1 MKTIMVII
9 DGAEPFDYRFCEN
22 IKSIKYC
29 KKVNNTPSK
38 METNSLTCI
47 MNLLKVSK
55 EYIPKGRAYLEALSV
70 KEEVNEEDLIL
81 RCNNVS
87 INNEILLSNCSEGN
101 NLKYK
106 NPISLYNEFKFI
118 HMGSYK
124 NLLIIKNGYKNLD
137 YIKTYPPHENLEKN
151 IYEIMPKCSN
161 KSIEE
166 DLKKLIL
173 DFNLYPWGESKKQ
186 KIPSF
191 YSIHKLKG
199 AVVCK
204 TEIVKGIGLAMGMYC
219 PKIDKLTADIDTNL
233 KNKREYAL
241 KLIKDYDFVLLH
253 INGADEAA
261 HRKNKR
267 EKEEFIK
274 RIDREVIKFL
284 KEKDINL
291 IVTSDHGTS
300 CESGKHVNGLVNFY
314 MTNKE
319 GERWLR

>member
-9 DGAEPFDYRFCEN
+9 DGAEPLDYRFCEN

-29 KKVNNTPSK
+29 KKVNNTPDK
-38 METNSLTCI
+38 MKTNSLTCI
-47 MNLLKVSK
+47 MNLLKVPK
-55 EYIPKGRAYLEALSV
+55 EYIPKGRAYLEALSMN
-70 KEEVNEEDLIL
+70 EEVNEEDLIL
-81 RCNNVS
+81 RCNNVN
-87 INNEILLSNCSEGN
+87 INNHILISSCKEEN

-106 NPISLYNEFKFI
+106 SSINLYNKFKFI
-118 HMGSYK
+118 PMDSYK

-137 YIKTYPPHENLEKN
+137 YIKTYPPHENLGKN

-191 YSIHKLKG
+191 YAIHKLKG

-204 TEIVKGIGLAMGMYC
+204 TEIVKGIGMAMGMYC
-219 PKIDKLTADIDTNL
+219 PKIDKVTSDIDTNL
-233 KNKREYAL
+233 KNKRDCAL

-253 INGADEAA
+253 INGADEAG
-261 HRKNKR
+261 HRKNKK

-284 KEKDINL
+284 KEKDFNL

-300 CESGKHVNGLVNFY
+300 CESGKHINGLVNFY

-319 GERWLR
+319 GEKWLR